1 MTTIISSQ
9 RYLDSN
15 VVSDKITEIEQSGI
29 TEIVLKAWDVK
40 AYDCAILSD
49 GHHTYEAAQ
58 QCGINVRFE
67 IIDHPEGIDGD
78 NLLEQAWMDSDWY
91 DIETGQAAAF

>member
-9 RYLDSN
+9 RYLDDNIISE
-15 VVSDKITEIEQSGI
+15 KIADIEQSDI
-29 TEIVLKAWDVK
+29 TEIVLKAWNVG
-40 AYDCAILSD
+40 AYDYAILGD
-49 GHHTYEAAQ
+49 GHHTFEAAQ

-67 IIDHPEGIDGD
+67 IIDHPERIYGD

-91 DIETGQAAAF
+91 DIETGQAAF

>member
-49 GHHTYEAAQ
+49 GHHTYEAA
-58 QCGINVRFE
+58 
-67 IIDHPEGIDGD
+67 
-78 NLLEQAWMDSDWY
+78 
-91 DIETGQAAAF
+91 

>member
-9 RYLDSN
+9 RYTDSQI
-15 VVSDKITEIEQSGI
+15 VTAKIAEIEAEQPA
-29 TEIVLKAWDVK
+29 EIVLTAWNVN

-49 GHHTYEAAQ
+49 GHHTLEAARL
-58 QCGINVRFE
+58 CNIPVRFE
-67 IIDHPEGIDGD
+67 IVSHPEGIDGD

-91 DIETGQAAAF
+91 DVETGALYF